1 MSHEDH
7 EHSAP
12 RSKCLHC
19 QSFDT
24 FWQTY
29 PRRVGRKQA
38 EAKWNKLTAADQQF
52 ALASLL
58 QWKQSYQWS
67 LADGLYIP
75 YGSTFMNQERWREE
89 AWTGAHQ
96 ELKLKA

>member
-1 MSHEDH
+1 MN
-7 EHSAP
+7 
-12 RSKCLHC
+12 
-19 QSFDT
+19 FDS
-24 FWQTY
+24 FWQVY

-38 EAKWNKLTAADQQF
+38 EAKWSKLTAADQQF

-75 YGSTFMNQERWREE
+75 YGSTFMNREQWRDE
-89 AWTGAHQ
+89 AWTDAHK
-96 ELKLKA
+96 ELKLSV